1 MKTINTME
9 DWKEATQKDNAIIMF
24 SAVWCPDCVIVKPIM
39 EEIEVEYDS
48 FDYYYVDRDQHIELC
63 QELDIFGIPSFL
75 AFRNG
80 KEVGRYVDKKRKS
93 KEQIENFLQSV
104 R

>member
-1 MKTINTME
+1 MKTITSTEEWN
-9 DWKEATQKDNAIIMF
+9 EAIQSENAIIMF

-39 EEIEVEYDS
+39 REIEDEFAA
-48 FDYYYVDRDQHIELC
+48 FDYYYVDRDAHIELC

-75 AFRNG
+75 AYRNG
-80 KEVGRYVDKKRKS
+80 KEVGRYVDKERKS
-93 KEQIENFLQSV
+93 KEQIVNFLQSV